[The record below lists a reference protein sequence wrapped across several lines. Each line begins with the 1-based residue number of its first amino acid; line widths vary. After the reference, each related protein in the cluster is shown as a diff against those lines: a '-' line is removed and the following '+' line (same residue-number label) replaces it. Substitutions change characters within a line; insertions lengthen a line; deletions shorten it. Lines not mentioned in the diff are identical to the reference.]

1 MLLGVAAV
9 LVAIIAS
16 LIPAITYARATIVSA
31 KRRQARTDRAPLW
44 QRWFLDVGLLGLAGY
59 GYYLFYERQM
69 LTFQTGMTTDQL
81 QVQPFLFFVPALAIF
96 ALGLFFLRLF
106 LGF

>member
-1 MLLGVAAV
+1 MVHGEEYRVCKRILVICRSEIYSDWSLKEAILLGVAAV

-69 LTFQTGMTTDQL
+69 LTFQTE
-81 QVQPFLFFVPALAIF
+81 
-96 ALGLFFLRLF
+96 
-106 LGF
+106 